1 MILRRIKY
9 FFTKNPLD
17 LIDPVA
23 IKDEKI
29 RLESEIE
36 SLHRTI
42 LAQEKVID
50 EYWNK
55 AKETKSPADEQVLA
69 QRINTLLIRKNA
81 TLKKISSKESRL
93 HTVEEFDN
101 KIEEKKQKSSL
112 APITNGSELE
122 LQEFLNQISEFEEGK
137 KQTDKI
143 LSGISESDNVEM
155 DEGVIEVLQAIKATK
170 TSDTYKIEPDK
181 EQVAPKQKS
190 PEFEN

>member
-29 RLESEIE
+29 RLEYEIE

-50 EYWNK
+50 DYWNK
-55 AKETKSPADEQVLA
+55 AKETKSPADEQMLA
-69 QRINTLLIRKNA
+69 ERINTLLIRKNA

-122 LQEFLNQISEFEEGK
+122 LQELLNQISEFEEGK
-137 KQTDKI
+137 KQTDRI

-155 DEGVIEVLQAIKATK
+155 DEGVADVLQAIKATK
-170 TSDTYKIEPDK
+170 TSDTYKIAPEK
-181 EQVAPKQKS
+181 EQVAPKQKN

>member
-1 MILRRIKY
+1 M
-9 FFTKNPLD
+9 
-17 LIDPVA
+17 IDPVA
-23 IKDEKI
+23 VKDEKI

-36 SLHRTI
+36 SLHRNV
-42 LAQEKVID
+42 LALEKVID
-50 EYWNK
+50 ETWNK

-69 QRINTLLIRKNA
+69 QRINTLSIRKNA

-101 KIEEKKQKSSL
+101 KIEERKEKRSL
-112 APITNGSELE
+112 APLTKGSELE

-143 LSGISESDNVEM
+143 LSGISDSDTVEM
-155 DEGVIEVLQAIKATK
+155 DDGVAEVLQAIKATK
-170 TSDTYKIEPDK
+170 ISDTYKIAPDT
-181 EQVAPKQKS
+181 EQVAPKKKS